1 MGLAAHRVAGRRH
14 ATKLSQEKFGYRGAV
29 QAGGNSLV
37 AHSGGHTAGGLCRSC
52 LWGRQVKLSF
62 VRALAQD
69 IELVEVS
76 RTVSADGPVVE
87 AVLEELLKGP
97 TPAERHQGLT
107 TLIPEGTV
115 VKSVSVDLDGTV
127 HADFNEALQEG
138 VGGSMWVMGIRRQI
152 QASLLWIPGVTSVIL
167 SIEGRTEEIL
177 QP

>member
-1 MGLAAHRVAGRRH
+1 MQRSCS
-14 ATKLSQEKFGYRGAV
+14 KRGSRI
-29 QAGGNSLV
+29 GERFRLV
-37 AHSGGHTAGGLCRSC
+37 ATVSWVTAAITVLAGCAGAASP
-52 LWGRQVKLSF
+52 GRQAKVCF

-76 RTVSADGPVVE
+76 RMVSADGPLAE

-107 TLIPEGTV
+107 TFIPEGTV
-115 VKSVSVDLDGTV
+115 VKSVSVDPDGVV

>member
-1 MGLAAHRVAGRRH
+1 MQR
-14 ATKLSQEKFGYRGAV
+14 SYRKRSSGT
-29 QAGGNSLV
+29 GERFRLV
-37 AHSGGHTAGGLCRSC
+37 ATVLWLTAVVTLLAGCAGAASG
-52 LWGRQVKLSF
+52 GRQVKLSF

>member
-1 MGLAAHRVAGRRH
+1 MQRSYGKRSSRPEARFR
-14 ATKLSQEKFGYRGAV
+14 
-29 QAGGNSLV
+29 LV
-37 AHSGGHTAGGLCRSC
+37 ATVSWLTAAITVLAGCAGATPR
-52 LWGRQVKLSF
+52 GRQAKVCF

-76 RTVSADGPVVE
+76 RTVSADAALVE
-87 AVLEELLKGP
+87 VVLEELLKGP

-107 TLIPEGTV
+107 TFIPEGTV
-115 VKSVSVDLDGTV
+115 VKSVSIDPDGTV

-138 VGGSMWVMGIRRQI
+138 GGGSMRVMGIRRQI

-167 SIEGRTEEIL
+167 SVEGRTEEIL

>member
-1 MGLAAHRVAGRRH
+1 MQRSYGKRSSRPEARFR
-14 ATKLSQEKFGYRGAV
+14 
-29 QAGGNSLV
+29 LV
-37 AHSGGHTAGGLCRSC
+37 ATVSWLTAAITVLAGCAGATPR
-52 LWGRQVKLSF
+52 GRQAKVCF

-76 RTVSADGPVVE
+76 RTVSADAALVE
-87 AVLEELLKGP
+87 VVLEELLKGP

-107 TLIPEGTV
+107 TFIPKGTV
-115 VKSVSVDLDGTV
+115 VKSVSIDPDGTV

-138 VGGSMWVMGIRRQI
+138 VGGSMRVMGIRRQI

-167 SIEGRTEEIL
+167 SVEGRTEEIL